1 MYILE
6 RLENF
11 ENKEYVPII
20 DNQDI
25 TVEHIFPQ
33 TPDPDWKKQM
43 SEGEYDEFANSH
55 LHTIGNLTLSGNNGS
70 LKNKTFLEKKEMNK
84 DGKEQGYIF
93 SRLWLNRYL
102 REIDSWNTDNYKKRT
117 SILISRF
124 NKVWYLPKVEGI
136 TITEEQNIFDVD
148 DPTGKQI
155 EYATFFGKQLDG
167 NEYKGIKLYCYVV
180 EELYKLQ
187 PEDFVTTY
195 FDLLRLKENPEEL
208 GRCQKLN
215 SSYYYNTNL
224 SYSQMFNNLRR
235 ILKDMD
241 LTDELFIKFKA
252 A

>member
-1 MYILE
+1 M
-6 RLENF
+6 
-11 ENKEYVPII
+11 
-20 DNQDI
+20 
-25 TVEHIFPQ
+25 
-33 TPDPDWKKQM
+33 
-43 SEGEYDEFANSH
+43 
-55 LHTIGNLTLSGNNGS
+55 
-70 LKNKTFLEKKEMNK
+70 
-84 DGKEQGYIF
+84 
-93 SRLWLNRYL
+93 
-102 REIDSWNTDNYKKRT
+102 
-117 SILISRF
+117 
-124 NKVWYLPKVEGI
+124 
-136 TITEEQNIFDVD
+136 
-148 DPTGKQI
+148 
-155 EYATFFGKQLDG
+155 
-167 NEYKGIKLYCYVV
+167 V